1 MEFRNASMSEDF
13 KRGDIAN
20 RKTEVG
26 FAAAKGEAVEALFKE
41 QTVGLK
47 TK

>member
-1 MEFRNASMSEDF
+1 MSEDF

-26 FAAAKGEAVEALFKE
+26 FAAAKSEAVEALFKE